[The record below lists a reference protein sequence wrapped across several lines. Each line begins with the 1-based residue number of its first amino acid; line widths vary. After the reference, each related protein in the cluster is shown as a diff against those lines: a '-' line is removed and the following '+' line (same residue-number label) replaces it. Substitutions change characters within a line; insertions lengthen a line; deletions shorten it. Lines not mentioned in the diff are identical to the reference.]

1 MSEGQVAGRWLEHV
15 RAMCKRFSDPG
26 LSALLAVEVV
36 LIFVMFPLAA
46 AEGFDLPLVVTVA
59 IAAGLIFLVVLGSD
73 NRGALVVAV
82 VAAGCTL
89 LAGGVEL
96 IWATPVSEAATAISA
111 VLSLFATMWVISG
124 VVFGPG
130 RITVHRIRGAIVLY
144 LTFALIFAWLYR
156 LLAQTTPGCF
166 SGLTFR
172 PGELGSLSSFIY
184 FSLTVLTTVGFG
196 DITPVNDFVRNLTML
211 EALLGQLY
219 PAVILARLLT
229 LYADDRTTEQ

>member
-172 PGELGSLSSFIY
+172 PGELGSL
-184 FSLTVLTTVGFG
+184 G
-196 DITPVNDFVRNLTML
+196 PVIN
-211 EALLGQLY
+211 
-219 PAVILARLLT
+219 
-229 LYADDRTTEQ
+229 